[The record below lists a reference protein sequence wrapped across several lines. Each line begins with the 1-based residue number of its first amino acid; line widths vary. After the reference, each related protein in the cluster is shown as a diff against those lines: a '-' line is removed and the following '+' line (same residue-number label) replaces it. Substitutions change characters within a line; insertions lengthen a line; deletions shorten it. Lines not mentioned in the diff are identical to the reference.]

1 MCEKERLIISKERE
15 IVHIWAGM
23 VTKVCKVKKKE
34 KGEGGRLIHKNNVCI
49 SYEVL
54 NDSLKHGTIKTL
66 SLFSIYILNCYFHS
80 LSQ

>member
-15 IVHIWAGM
+15 IVHIWSGM

-34 KGEGGRLIHKNNVCI
+34 EESGGRLIHKNNVCI

-54 NDSLKHGTIKTL
+54 NDRLKDRTIKTL
-66 SLFSIYILNCYFHS
+66 FLFSIYI
-80 LSQ
+80 